1 MNKVEK
7 MVKELCP
14 DGIEW
19 KKLGEVTIK
28 NQFKQLGAN
37 ELEKLRVND
46 LTGLGNSIRLLLSS
60 NNDDWWSNENI
71 AKKYICY
78 GEVITLGCARY
89 ANL

>member
-14 DGIEW
+14 NDIEW

-37 ELEKLRVND
+37 ELEKLKVND

-78 GEVITLGCARY
+78 GEVITLGRARY